1 MIKAALVVDEITL
14 ALEGEIEIG
23 DVYPD
28 KCCEGFGWEV
38 CIIDD
43 NADEP
48 YFTNVGGV
56 CGNTKAH
63 PYGFDTAEGFYAGYS
78 TIYAGDLVDMVLQY
92 RPSLESHIMQ
102 IIESA

>member
-1 MIKAALVVDEITL
+1 MIKANLVVDKIKL
-14 ALEGEIEIG
+14 PLEGEIEIG

-38 CIIDD
+38 CIIDE

-48 YFTNVGGV
+48 YWTNVGGV
-56 CGNTKAH
+56 CLNTAAH
-63 PYGFDTAEGFYAGYS
+63 AYGPDTAESFYAGYS
-78 TIYAGDLVDMVLQY
+78 TIYAGDLVDMVL
-92 RPSLESHIMQ
+92 MQ